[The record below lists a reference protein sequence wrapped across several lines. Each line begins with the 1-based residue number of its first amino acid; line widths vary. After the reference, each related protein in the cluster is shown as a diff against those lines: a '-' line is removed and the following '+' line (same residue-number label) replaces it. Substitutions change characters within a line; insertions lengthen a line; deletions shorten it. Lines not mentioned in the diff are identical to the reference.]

1 MTNCKYLSIFVVVM
15 LAMAQLIVGCTTE
28 VDYTQGSEF
37 IPSNQ
42 KMELRRRVYKHGE
55 MREGD
60 ARDVCALSSTSLFI
74 SDSIPSTNLKN
85 VYFGREKSD
94 TFGLRTAGFLT
105 QMTFSMSLDKER
117 GWGYRP
123 IFDSMVMALYVNGY
137 HGDTTY
143 KQRFEVYEVMSNDYF
158 ELPADKDTSFYINFD
173 PVPYISKEPIFTFT
187 FPDQDRGVYVG
198 DSENP
203 DTRIVLMQET
213 PATREYVSRL
223 MLLDNM
229 DANGGYAVDSDSLYV
244 PGNEK
249 EFFERVRGVY
259 VMPAEDNNGRGAVY
273 SARVEESYMYLYAR
287 SRYEEDPTIIRDT
300 VQMGYNFYI
309 DPTKYS
315 LTAGN
320 VSIGTVDHNYS
331 EVTLFDAQNIPVDD
345 DTAPRDIVSVG
356 YIEGMGGVVTEVM
369 FSDEFIQSLADVVL
383 SNSGSVV
390 SVNQAHLSV
399 YVEGSDYDYTVID
412 PWVITPIMDAAMPS
426 MGFYADYGGLETVSD
441 YMHSYS
447 GSGVLAFDG
456 NLNRSL
462 ACYTM
467 DISNYIQSLMMK
479 AADNLLEDG
488 ATVDLDKFSPTS
500 EGGVSSL
507 VKYRRFY
514 IGPSADN
521 LFTFNRQSVIGGD
534 IVEEGVAGNAPI
546 TLELVYT
553 IVK

>member
-60 ARDVCALSSTSLFI
+60 ARDVCALSSTSLYI

-203 DTRIVLMQET
+203 DTRVVLMQET

-315 LTAGN
+315 VTAGN
-320 VSIGTVDHNYS
+320 VSIGTVDHDYS

-500 EGGVSSL
+500 ESGVSSL